1 MKTKKTVKMLTR
13 SAAVAALYTALTF
26 VSALMGLS
34 SGVIQFRLSEVLCL
48 LPLVMPEAVWGLFI
62 GCAVSNLLTGCVIWD
77 VIFGSLATLIGAIIT
92 SKMTAFVSKNYWVA
106 SLPCVISNA
115 LIVPLVL
122 IFAYGA
128 EGSFIFFFITV
139 AIGELVMATLVGSF
153 VYSRLV
159 KNSLFRR
166 FSDN

>member
-1 MKTKKTVKMLTR
+1 MKTKKTAKMLTR
-13 SAAVAALYTALTF
+13 GAAVAALYTALTF
-26 VSALMGLS
+26 VSAFMGLS

-77 VIFGSLATLIGAIIT
+77 VIFGSLATLIGAIVT
-92 SKMTAFVSKNYWVA
+92 SKMTAFVSKNSWVA

-166 FSDN
+166 FSEN

>member
-1 MKTKKTVKMLTR
+1 MKTKKTAKMLTR
-13 SAAVAALYTALTF
+13 GAAVAALYPALTF

-153 VYSRLV
+153 VYSRLI

-166 FSDN
+166 LSDI